1 MSQCRVRKERQILS
15 ERRKKKKENGKGKKR
30 KKQEKRRQKIKI
42 KIKIKDRRKLE
53 PIIAN
58 KNERNQESK

>member
-1 MSQCRVRKERQILS
+1 MGKERKEKKQN
-15 ERRKKKKENGKGKKR
+15 RKKEDRKEKW
-30 KKQEKRRQKIKI
+30 E
-42 KIKIKDRRKLE
+42 IKIKDRRKLE